1 MAYTFSSNMPN
12 ALGSSDLLEAFMDG
26 LINSETDLSWVSL
39 IPTDQNNIKNVGILP
54 PSQYAQ
60 VTEGAD
66 IPTKAIEEGFAAT
79 YTHTNLGIGFAVS
92 LQTKLTMPRE
102 MLVSFLS
109 QLGASAARRLSSDC
123 YGLLNNGTTTNGAD
137 GVPTFSASHP
147 SNVGVQSNLATTAL
161 DFASYETAQ
170 RSLMTQ
176 QTPDGLLAGYRATV
190 LIVPPALNVT
200 AHKVNT
206 AIYQSQ
212 DYEPNMSAGAGIRTI
227 VAPDLTNSTSRWFL
241 LDERFSSFK
250 CYILR
255 GPSPKLI
262 EEDEDSHRMEVRDRM
277 IYAVGQDGWRGT
289 FSS

>member
-1 MAYTFSSNMPN
+1 MAYTLSSNLTN
-12 ALGSSDLLEAFMDG
+12 LLGSTDLLEAFMDG
-26 LINSETDLSWVSL
+26 LVNGETDLSWISL
-39 IPTDQNNIKNVGILP
+39 IPTSQNQIQNVGVNP

-66 IPTKAIEEGFAAT
+66 IATKSIDEGFAAT
-79 YTHTNLGIGFAVS
+79 YNHTNLGIGFAVS

-109 QLGASAARRLSSDC
+109 QLGASAARRLSKDC
-123 YGLLNNGTTTNGAD
+123 YDLLNNGTSTNGAD

-147 SNVGVQSNLATTAL
+147 SNVGLMDNEATTAL
-161 DFASYETAQ
+161 DFASYEIAQ
-170 RSLMTQ
+170 RELMTQ

-190 LIVPPALNVT
+190 LIVPPALNVL

-212 DYEPNMSAGAGIRTI
+212 DYEPNMSAGMGIRTI
-227 VAPDLTNSTSRWFL
+227 VAPDLTASATRWFL
-241 LDERFSSFK
+241 LDERFASFK

-277 IYAVGQDGWRGT
+277 IYATGIDSWRGT